1 MSEVNHSHVMTG
13 MIVLG
18 KLYSPDPDEQ
28 ANTIAMTLMGKY
40 DEELQAAFTY
50 THGESG
56 EGMAEQLKEQ
66 FRRTLQKAINDEAT
80 RLEQEKQQEACEQF
94 MGNQEPHALGTTAE
108 LAERYSVSKKQ
119 IRKMKQDG
127 TLQEFIDEKR

>member
-13 MIVLG
+13 MLVLG

-28 ANTIAMTLMGKY
+28 ANAIAHVLMGQY
-40 DEELQAAFTY
+40 DDALEAAFVY
-50 THGESG
+50 THGDEG
-56 EGMAEQLKEQ
+56 KGMAAALKEEYRQ
-66 FRRTLQKAINDEAT
+66 TLQKAIDDEAT

-94 MGNQEPHALGTTAE
+94 MGNQEPHTLGTTAE
-108 LAERYSVSKKQ
+108 LAERYNVSKKQ

-127 TLQEFIDEKR
+127 TLQEFINGKS